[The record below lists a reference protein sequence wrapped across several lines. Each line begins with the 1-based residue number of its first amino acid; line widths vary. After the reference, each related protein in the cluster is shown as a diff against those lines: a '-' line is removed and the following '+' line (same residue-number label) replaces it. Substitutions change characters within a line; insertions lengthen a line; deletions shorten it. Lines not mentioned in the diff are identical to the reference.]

1 MTAKETRYLIGLA
14 NRMAMRV
21 YVRTS
26 VDDWRQIVL
35 QIIFF
40 NLFMNFELSAGVG
53 VILMSEDFAD
63 DEQND
68 RSFGHLSRAEGPG

>member
-40 NLFMNFELSAGVG
+40 LSFH
-53 VILMSEDFAD
+53 EF
-63 DEQND
+63 
-68 RSFGHLSRAEGPG
+68 